1 MRVVVTGGGVM
12 NSITLSDLDKVSGK
26 KTKEISSVLV
36 ETTQKMIKKKKK
48 TETVST
54 PHIYGIYL
62 KRQ

>member
-48 TETVST
+48 KLRRSAHRTYMEFT
-54 PHIYGIYL
+54 
-62 KRQ
+62 